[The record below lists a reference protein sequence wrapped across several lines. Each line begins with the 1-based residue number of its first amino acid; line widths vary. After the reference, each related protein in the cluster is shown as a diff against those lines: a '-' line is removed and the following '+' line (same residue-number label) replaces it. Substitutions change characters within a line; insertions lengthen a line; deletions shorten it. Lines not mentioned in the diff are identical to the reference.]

1 MSYRPLTAA
10 AALLVLLALISP
22 RPAEGQGIVRVEAR
36 AGVTYPVGDFADA
49 GYEGGFSLGVEGF
62 YHLRRALA
70 LYASVS
76 RHTFSCDGDCVFGED
91 PQSSG
96 VGAGIKL
103 MIPSPADALL
113 WVRGGLLGFE
123 YSDAAQSGDRSIG
136 FEVGLGMD
144 TLLTESFYLTPH
156 MGYLSHEAIGGLDT
170 SFLTF
175 GFGVQYRF
183 QR

>member
-1 MSYRPLTAA
+1 MPFRPLPAA
-10 AALLVLLALISP
+10 AALLLAALAWP
-22 RPAEGQGIVRVEAR
+22 QMGEAQATFGVEGR

-49 GYEGGFSLGVEGF
+49 RYEGGLSLGVEGF

-144 TLLTESFYLTPH
+144 TLLTESIYLTPH
-156 MGYLSHEAIGGLDT
+156 MGYLSHEAIGGLDA